1 MKKLLLILLSL
12 PITIFSQNTTLLDS
26 MLHFY
31 NYHNNGTQ
39 ELKSKSKFEYIYDDG
54 TVEKRIVIK

>member
-12 PITIFSQNTTLLDS
+12 PTTVFSQNTTLLDS
-26 MLHFY
+26 MLRFY

-39 ELKSKSKFEYIYDDG
+39 KLQSKSVDDG
-54 TVEKRIVIK
+54 TVEKIIIE